1 MSFIVNFLEDIVDE
15 RLDFI
20 EEKIIEY
27 ILPSNLSNESKQ
39 EIAII
44 IKNNPKISSKIMRL
58 KSLIYTQLQLGSVMF
73 VNALIGIIPVPIIPG
88 LIRTANNVIFQ
99 MFKTYDR
106 INDFREIADSS
117 LELLKSN
124 QHIKLLLENS
134 GVNIQTIKPPIDKN
148 SIINKVEKSA
158 RKAFENIDEKYLED
172 DNANLTP
179 TQIYDKINKLASER
193 KYENKKT
200 KTHLAL
206 PPPKTSRSP
215 LPLPPPKTSKA
226 PLPLP
231 PSKITQKAGRKIKNK
246 KQKKHHKKRTKR
258 IKNKK

>member
-1 MSFIVNFLEDIVDE
+1 MSFIANFLENIVDE

-44 IKNNPKISSKIMRL
+44 IKNNPKISSKIMRM
-58 KSLIYTQLQLGSVMF
+58 KSLIYTQLQVGSVMF
-73 VNALIGIIPVPIIPG
+73 VNALIGLIPVPIIPG

-117 LELLKSN
+117 LELLKSD
-124 QHIKLLLENS
+124 QRIKLLLENS
-134 GVNIQTIKPPIDKN
+134 GVNIQTIKHPIDQN

-158 RKAFENIDEKYLED
+158 RKAFKNIDEKYLED
-172 DNANLTP
+172 NNTKLTP

-193 KYENKKT
+193 KYQNKKT
-200 KTHLAL
+200 ST
-206 PPPKTSRSP
+206 TP
-215 LPLPPPKTSKA
+215 LSLPPPKTSKA

-231 PSKITQKAGRKIKNK
+231 PPKTTQKAGKKNK
-246 KQKKHHKKRTKR
+246 KQKKYYKKKTKR
-258 IKNKK
+258 NYCRK

>member
-27 ILPSNLSNESKQ
+27 ILPSNLSNQSKQ

-73 VNALIGIIPVPIIPG
+73 VNALIGLIPVPIIPG
-88 LIRTANNVIFQ
+88 LIRTANNIIFQ

-117 LELLKSN
+117 LELLKSD

-134 GVNIQTIKPPIDKN
+134 GVNIQTIKPPVDKN

-158 RKAFENIDEKYLED
+158 RKAFENIDEKYLQ
-172 DNANLTP
+172 DNNTKLTP

-193 KYENKKT
+193 KYQNKKT
-200 KTHLAL
+200 KTQLAL
-206 PPPKTSRSP
+206 PPPKT
-215 LPLPPPKTSKA
+215 
-226 PLPLP
+226 
-231 PSKITQKAGRKIKNK
+231 TQKAGRKNK
-246 KQKKHHKKRTKR
+246 KQKQKKYYKKTQRKYYKR
-258 IKNKK
+258 

>member
-73 VNALIGIIPVPIIPG
+73 VNALIGLIPVPIIPG
-88 LIRTANNVIFQ
+88 LIRTANNIIFQ

-117 LELLKSN
+117 LELLKSD

-134 GVNIQTIKPPIDKN
+134 GVNIQTIKSPIDKN
-148 SIINKVEKSA
+148 SIINKVEQSA
-158 RKAFENIDEKYLED
+158 KKAFENIDEKYLED
-172 DNANLTP
+172 DNGNLTP

-193 KYENKKT
+193 KYKNKKT

-206 PPPKTSRSP
+206 PPPKTSRAP
-215 LPLPPPKTSKA
+215 LPLPPPKT
-226 PLPLP
+226 
-231 PSKITQKAGRKIKNK
+231 TQKAGRKNK
-246 KQKKHHKKRTKR
+246 KQKQKKYYKKTQRKYYKR
-258 IKNKK
+258 

>member
-1 MSFIVNFLEDIVDE
+1 
-15 RLDFI
+15 
-20 EEKIIEY
+20 
-27 ILPSNLSNESKQ
+27 
-39 EIAII
+39 
-44 IKNNPKISSKIMRL
+44 MRL

-73 VNALIGIIPVPIIPG
+73 VNALIGLIPVPIIPG

-117 LELLKSN
+117 LELLKSD

-179 TQIYDKINKLASER
+179 TQIYNKINKLATQR
-193 KYENKKT
+193 KYQNKKT
-200 KTHLAL
+200 SIAPLSL
-206 PPPKTSRSP
+206 PPPKTI
-215 LPLPPPKTSKA
+215 KTIKTI
-226 PLPLP
+226 
-231 PSKITQKAGRKIKNK
+231 KTTQKAGKKNIKQ
-246 KQKKHHKKRTKR
+246 KQKKYYKKTQRKYYKR
-258 IKNKK
+258 

>member
-58 KSLIYTQLQLGSVMF
+58 KSLIYTQLQLGTVMF
-73 VNALIGIIPVPIIPG
+73 VNALIGLIPVPIIPG

-106 INDFREIADSS
+106 INDFREITDSS
-117 LELLKSN
+117 LELLKSD

-148 SIINKVEKSA
+148 SIINKVENSA

-172 DNANLTP
+172 NNTKLTP
-179 TQIYDKINKLASER
+179 TQIYDKINKLDSER
-193 KYENKKT
+193 KYQNKKT
-200 KTHLAL
+200 SIAPLSL
-206 PPPKTSRSP
+206 PPPKTI
-215 LPLPPPKTSKA
+215 KTIKT
-226 PLPLP
+226 
-231 PSKITQKAGRKIKNK
+231 TQKAGKKNIKQ
-246 KQKKHHKKRTKR
+246 KQKKYYKKKTKR
-258 IKNKK
+258 NYYKR

>member
-1 MSFIVNFLEDIVDE
+1 MSFISLFLQDIVDE

-73 VNALIGIIPVPIIPG
+73 VNALIGLIPVPIIPG

-117 LELLKSN
+117 LELLKSD

-134 GVNIQTIKPPIDKN
+134 GVNIQSIKPPIDKN

-158 RKAFENIDEKYLED
+158 KKAFENIDEKYLED
-172 DNANLTP
+172 NNTKLTP
-179 TQIYDKINKLASER
+179 TEIYNKINKLASER
-193 KYENKKT
+193 KYQNKKKST
-200 KTHLAL
+200 T
-206 PPPKTSRSP
+206 P
-215 LPLPPPKTSKA
+215 LSLPPPKTSKA

-231 PSKITQKAGRKIKNK
+231 PPKTTQKAGKKNK
-246 KQKKHHKKRTKR
+246 KQKKYYKKKTKR
-258 IKNKK
+258 NYCRK

>member
-1 MSFIVNFLEDIVDE
+1 MSFIVKFLEDIVDE

-44 IKNNPKISSKIMRL
+44 IKNDPKISSKIMRL

-73 VNALIGIIPVPIIPG
+73 VNALIGLIPVPIIPG

-117 LELLKSN
+117 LELLKSD

-134 GVNIQTIKPPIDKN
+134 GVNIQSIKPPIDKN
-148 SIINKVEKSA
+148 SIINKVEQSA
-158 RKAFENIDEKYLED
+158 KKAFENIDEKYLED
-172 DNANLTP
+172 NNTKLTP
-179 TQIYDKINKLASER
+179 TEIYNKINKLASER
-193 KYENKKT
+193 KYQNKKT
-200 KTHLAL
+200 ST
-206 PPPKTSRSP
+206 TP
-215 LPLPPPKTSKA
+215 LPLLPPKTSKA
-226 PLPLP
+226 PLRLP
-231 PSKITQKAGRKIKNK
+231 PPKTTQKAGKKNK
-246 KQKKHHKKRTKR
+246 KQKKYYKKKTKR
-258 IKNKK
+258 NYCRK

>member
-73 VNALIGIIPVPIIPG
+73 VNALIGLIPVPIIPG

-117 LELLKSN
+117 LELINSD

-134 GVNIQTIKPPIDKN
+134 GVNIQSIKPPIDKN

-158 RKAFENIDEKYLED
+158 RQAFENIDEKYLED
-172 DNANLTP
+172 DNTKLTP
-179 TQIYDKINKLASER
+179 NQIYDKINKLASER
-193 KYENKKT
+193 KYKIKKT
-200 KTHLAL
+200 ST
-206 PPPKTSRSP
+206 
-215 LPLPPPKTSKA
+215 A

-231 PSKITQKAGRKIKNK
+231 LPKITQKAGKKNK
-246 KQKKHHKKRTKR
+246 KQKQKKYYKKTQRKYYKR
-258 IKNKK
+258 